1 MKATQHMAGGV
12 GASLALQ
19 SITSPTAAGSGAG
32 AATPANSSGQAA
44 APTSGGG
51 ASAQLTIGH
60 YIFGMQPFIFFMPL

>member
-19 SITSPTAAGSGAG
+19 SITSPTAAAGAS

-51 ASAQLTIGH
+51 ASA
-60 YIFGMQPFIFFMPL
+60 

>member
-51 ASAQLTIGH
+51 ASA
-60 YIFGMQPFIFFMPL
+60 